1 MKTIIVTLSLAFTSV
16 FLNAQT
22 EVVTEELATSAT
34 ETITVTV
41 PVQSDEGNV
50 VFGLYDETS
59 FMKQPLVGL
68 EGEIKEG
75 KTTVTF
81 ENVEPGTYA
90 ILLFHDKN
98 GNKQMD
104 FEPNGMPTEPYG
116 VSNNVM
122 SMGPPLW
129 SDAKFEVTDEPIEL
143 EIRM

>member
-1 MKTIIVTLSLAFTSV
+1 MKTIITTLTLALTTF
-16 FLNAQT
+16 FLTAQT
-22 EVVTEELATSAT
+22 EAENISESTS
-34 ETITVTV
+34 ISVIV
-41 PVQSDEGNV
+41 PVQSNDGNV

-68 EGEIKEG
+68 EGEIKDG
-75 KTTVTF
+75 KASVTF
-81 ENVEPGTYA
+81 TDIAPGTYA
-90 ILLFHDKN
+90 VLLFHDKN

-122 SMGPPLW
+122 TMGPPLW
-129 SDAKFEVTDEPIEL
+129 SDAKFNVTDEPVEL

>member
-1 MKTIIVTLSLAFTSV
+1 MKTIIVTLSLAFTSL

-22 EVVTEELATSAT
+22 EVETTSET
-34 ETITVTV
+34 QTITVTV
-41 PVQSDEGNV
+41 PVQSEEGNV

-68 EGEIKEG
+68 EGEIKDG
-75 KTTVTF
+75 KASVTF
-81 ENVEPGTYA
+81 EDVKPGTYA

-104 FEPNGMPTEPYG
+104 FEANGMPTEPYG
-116 VSNNVM
+116 ASNNVM

-129 SDAKFEVTDEPIEL
+129 SDTKFKVTNEPVDLEV
-143 EIRM
+143 RM

>member
-1 MKTIIVTLSLAFTSV
+1 MKTIIVTLSLAFTSL

-22 EVVTEELATSAT
+22 EV
-34 ETITVTV
+34 ETILETESVTVTV
-41 PVQSDEGNV
+41 PVQSEEGNV

-68 EGEIKEG
+68 EGEIKDG
-75 KTTVTF
+75 KATVTF
-81 ENVEPGTYA
+81 EDVKPGAYA

-98 GNKQMD
+98 ENKQMD

-129 SDAKFEVTDEPIEL
+129 SDAKFEVIDKPVEL

>member
-1 MKTIIVTLSLAFTSV
+1 MKTIITITLALTTFILS
-16 FLNAQT
+16 AQT
-22 EVVTEELATSAT
+22 ETDTISENT
-34 ETITVTV
+34 TITITV

-59 FMKQPLVGL
+59 FMKKPLVGL
-68 EGEIKEG
+68 EGEIKDG
-75 KTTVTF
+75 KATVTF
-81 ENVEPGTYA
+81 ENVKSGTYA

-129 SDAKFEVTDEPIEL
+129 SDAKFEVNNKPVEL

>member
-1 MKTIIVTLSLAFTSV
+1 MKTIILTITLALTSV

-22 EVVTEELATSAT
+22 EMESVSET

-41 PVQSDEGNV
+41 PVQSDKGNV

-68 EGEIKEG
+68 EGEIKDG
-75 KTTVTF
+75 KATVTF
-81 ENVEPGTYA
+81 EDVKPGTYA
-90 ILLFHDKN
+90 ILLYHDKN
-98 GNKQMD
+98 ENKQMD

-129 SDAKFEVTDEPIEL
+129 SDAKFEVTDKPIEL

>member
-1 MKTIIVTLSLAFTSV
+1 MKTIIVTLSLAFTSL

-22 EVVTEELATSAT
+22 EV
-34 ETITVTV
+34 ETISETESVTVTV
-41 PVQSDEGNV
+41 PVQSEEGNV

-68 EGEIKEG
+68 EGEIKDG
-75 KTTVTF
+75 KATVTF
-81 ENVEPGTYA
+81 EDVKPGAYA

-98 GNKQMD
+98 ENKQMD

-129 SDAKFEVTDEPIEL
+129 SDAKFEVIDKPVEL